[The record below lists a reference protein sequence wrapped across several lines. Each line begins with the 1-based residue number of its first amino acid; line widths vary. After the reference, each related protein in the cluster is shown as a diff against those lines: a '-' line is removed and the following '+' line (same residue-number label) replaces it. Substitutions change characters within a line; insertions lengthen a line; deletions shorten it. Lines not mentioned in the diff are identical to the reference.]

1 MVGFASKRIM
11 SVERHCDPV
20 TMDHIIQL
28 RKQLRETERQRDNAL
43 DRCVA
48 LDRLIWKLREQLMFL
63 PEGKP
68 NDNDEDRNC

>member
-20 TMDHIIQL
+20 TMDHIIEL
-28 RKQLRETERQRDNAL
+28 RKRLRETERQRDNAIDQCTQL
-43 DRCVA
+43 N
-48 LDRLIWKLREQLMFL
+48 KLVWELRSQIMF

>member
-1 MVGFASKRIM
+1 M

-20 TMDHIIQL
+20 TMDHIIEL
-28 RKQLRETERQRDNAL
+28 RRQLREAERQRDNAIARCIKL
-43 DRCVA
+43 DR
-48 LDRLIWKLREQLMFL
+48 RMWKLREQLMF